1 MEEKA
6 RELQITALK
15 NGIVIDH
22 IPSEKVFAIVE
33 LLKLKGYNEVVTV
46 AINLKSTSLGK
57 KGIIK
62 IEDKVLDESELNKI
76 ALLSDHVT
84 INIIENYK
92 VVKKIQ
98 LAIPNEIVGLMK
110 CGNNK
115 CISNHENVET
125 KFIKQ
130 LNEGLG
136 YNGASLKKTTNF
148 TVAAAYNPNVR
159 DISKTKRLVEK
170 KIKSGADY
178 FITQPVFEEE
188 KIVKLAE
195 LASNYPET
203 PFFVGIMPITS
214 YNNAIFLHNE
224 VPGIKLSEEFLS
236 RLEKVKDDKELCQK
250 IALDESKKLIDTAL
264 KHFNGIYLI
273 TPFTRA
279 DLTVELI
286 DYIETVKNK

>member
-33 LLKLKGYNEVVTV
+33 LLKLRGYNEVVTV

-62 IEDKVLDESELNKI
+62 IEDKVTVQPQHTFEAVELNKI

-130 LNEGLG
+130 LNEENHEIK
-136 YNGASLKKTTNF
+136 YKCFYCERT
-148 TVAAAYNPNVR
+148 
-159 DISKTKRLVEK
+159 IS
-170 KIKSGADY
+170 
-178 FITQPVFEEE
+178 EEE
-188 KIVKLAE
+188 L
-195 LASNYPET
+195 
-203 PFFVGIMPITS
+203 
-214 YNNAIFLHNE
+214 
-224 VPGIKLSEEFLS
+224 
-236 RLEKVKDDKELCQK
+236 
-250 IALDESKKLIDTAL
+250 
-264 KHFNGIYLI
+264 
-273 TPFTRA
+273 
-279 DLTVELI
+279 
-286 DYIETVKNK
+286 